1 MAIDIQDAKR
11 IVKRILLSNLIADKS
26 IYLTPLLSGPHG
38 IGKSTVIHEIAKEL
52 HGVAITVDGGQ
63 LKEGEITGLPYQ
75 YSDKDGNVSF
85 RFLPHY
91 SVKRIQEREKR
102 IYLKSH
108 PGRDSHLFQ
117 DIHNPY
123 ARNNFSADEK
133 IKKILSGEIQPV
145 IFFLDEINRTE
156 RGVYKELRNLLL
168 NRSING
174 YVFPWWVFFVGARN
188 PSTSS
193 SYYQTIDRDP
203 AQLDRFIKIDV
214 KTNSSSFLNYGQ
226 EHNLSPVL
234 LEYIKDNKKNLT
246 SSDDKGEEE
255 VLPSPSPRGYDRL
268 DTIRKSF
275 SKLTPFFSDKEN
287 DIRKIN
293 KDFEVICKAKL
304 GKDVGEDFFQYYRK
318 HNFDVSVD
326 DFLSDDKNLTRT
338 LELIKL
344 NDVVKR
350 KELSK
355 ELINYR
361 KNQPNSIG
369 QNWKWLSEFENKLS
383 LLLKQLD
390 KPGQIEFARSFRKA
404 KNINGLSLPS
414 IYHDIYIH
422 LFLPISK
429 EASSLFDL
437 FDNKL

>member
-11 IVKRILLSNLIADKS
+11 IVKRILLSNLIVDKS

-108 PGRDSHLFQ
+108 PDRDSHLFQ

-123 ARNNFSADEK
+123 ARNNLSADEK

-304 GKDVGEDFFQYYRK
+304 GKDVGEDFFQYYRN
-318 HNFDVSVD
+318 HCFDVSVD
-326 DFLSDDKNLTRT
+326 DFLSDDKDLTRT

-390 KPGQIEFARSFRKA
+390 KPGQIEFARSFRKS

-422 LFLPISK
+422 LLLPISK

>member
-108 PGRDSHLFQ
+108 PDRDSHLFQ

-123 ARNNFSADEK
+123 ARNNLSADEK

-326 DFLSDDKNLTRT
+326 DFLSDDKDLTRT

-422 LFLPISK
+422 LLLPISK

>member
-108 PGRDSHLFQ
+108 PDRDSHLFQ

-123 ARNNFSADEK
+123 ARNNLSADEK

-326 DFLSDDKNLTRT
+326 DFLSDDKDLTRT

-369 QNWKWLSEFENKLS
+369 QNWKWLSEFENKIS

-422 LFLPISK
+422 LLLPISK

>member
-11 IVKRILLSNLIADKS
+11 IVKRILFSNLIADKS

-75 YSDKDGNVSF
+75 YSDKEGNVSF

-108 PGRDSHLFQ
+108 PDRDSHLFQ
-117 DIHNPY
+117 DIQNPY
-123 ARNNFSADEK
+123 ARNNLSADEK

-214 KTNSSSFLNYGQ
+214 KTNAGSFLAYGK

-234 LEYIKDNKKNLT
+234 LEYIKNNKKNLI
-246 SSDDKGEEE
+246 SSENKGEEE

-275 SKLTPFFSDKEN
+275 RKAAPFFNEKEN

-293 KDFEVICKAKL
+293 KDFEIICQAKL
-304 GKDVGEDFFQYYRK
+304 GKEVGEDFYHFYWK
-318 HNFDVSVD
+318 HSFEVTVD
-326 DFLSDDKNLTRT
+326 DFLRDDKDLNLT
-338 LELIKL
+338 LGLIKL
-344 NDVVKR
+344 NNRENR
-350 KELSK
+350 KALAKSII
-355 ELINYR
+355 LYR
-361 KNQPNSIG
+361 QNQPNSISS
-369 QNWKWLSEFENKLS
+369 NWKWLSEFENKLS
-383 LLLKQLD
+383 LFLKQLD
-390 KPGQIEFARSFRKA
+390 KTGVIEFAKSFKQA
-404 KNINGLSLPS
+404 KNANGVSLSS

-422 LFLPISK
+422 LIMPIDK
-429 EASSLFDL
+429 EADSLFSLFDNL
-437 FDNKL
+437 

>member
-91 SVKRIQEREKR
+91 SVKRIQEREKK

-108 PGRDSHLFQ
+108 PDRDSHLFQ

-123 ARNNFSADEK
+123 ARNNLSADEK

-193 SYYQTIDRDP
+193 SYYQTLDRDP

-304 GKDVGEDFFQYYRK
+304 GKDVGEDFFQYYRN
-318 HNFDVSVD
+318 HCFDVSAD
-326 DFLSDDKNLTRT
+326 DFLSDDKDLTRT

-422 LFLPISK
+422 LLLPINK
-429 EASSLFDL
+429 EANSLFDL

>member
-108 PGRDSHLFQ
+108 PDRDSHLFQ

-123 ARNNFSADEK
+123 ARNNLSADEK

-156 RGVYKELRNLLL
+156 MGVYKELRNLLL

-304 GKDVGEDFFQYYRK
+304 GKDVGEDFFQYYRN
-318 HNFDVSVD
+318 HCFDVSAD
-326 DFLSDDKNLTRT
+326 DFLSDDKDLTRT

-350 KELSK
+350 KGLSK

-422 LFLPISK
+422 LLLPINK

>member
-11 IVKRILLSNLIADKS
+11 IVKRILLSNLIVDKS

-108 PGRDSHLFQ
+108 PDRDSHLFQ
-117 DIHNPY
+117 DIYNPY
-123 ARNNFSADEK
+123 ARNNLSADEK
-133 IKKILSGEIQPV
+133 IKKILSGQIQPV

-174 YVFPWWVFFVGARN
+174 YVFPWWSFFVGARN

-326 DFLSDDKNLTRT
+326 DFLSDDKDLTRT

-369 QNWKWLSEFENKLS
+369 QNWKWLSEFENKLT

-422 LFLPISK
+422 LLLPISK

>member
-11 IVKRILLSNLIADKS
+11 IVKRILLSNLVADKS

-38 IGKSTVIHEIAKEL
+38 IGKSTVIHEIASDL
-52 HGVAITVDGGQ
+52 HGKAIVVDGGQ

-108 PGRDSHLFQ
+108 PDRDSHLFQ
-117 DIHNPY
+117 DIQNPY
-123 ARNNFSADEK
+123 ARNSLSPDEK
-133 IKKILSGEIQPV
+133 IEKIKSGEIQPV

-156 RGVYKELRNLLL
+156 TGVYKELRNLLL

-193 SYYQTIDRDP
+193 SYYQTMDRDP

-234 LEYIKDNKKNLT
+234 LDYIKDNKKNLT
-246 SSDDKGEEE
+246 STDDKGEEE
-255 VLPSPSPRGYDRL
+255 VLPSPSPRGYDRI

-293 KDFEVICKAKL
+293 KDFEIICKAKL
-304 GKDVGEDFFQYYRK
+304 GSVVGEDFFQYYRN
-318 HNFDVSVD
+318 HSFDVSVD
-326 DFLSDDKNLTRT
+326 DILKDDKDLDLTLGLLKLNSRVDKNK
-338 LELIKL
+338 LANELIQ
-344 NDVVKR
+344 
-350 KELSK
+350 
-355 ELINYR
+355 YR
-361 KNQPNSIG
+361 QNQPNSIG

-383 LLLKQLD
+383 LFLKLLD
-390 KPGQIEFARSFRKA
+390 KKGRIEFANSFKNA
-404 KNINGLSLPS
+404 KNINGLSLSS

-422 LFLPISK
+422 LILPIDKDAKSIF
-429 EASSLFDL
+429 SLFDNL
-437 FDNKL
+437 

>member
-38 IGKSTVIHEIAKEL
+38 IGKSTVIHEIATEL

-108 PGRDSHLFQ
+108 PDRDSHLFQ

-123 ARNNFSADEK
+123 ARNNLSADEK
-133 IKKILSGEIQPV
+133 IKKILSGEITPV

-246 SSDDKGEEE
+246 SNDDKGEEE

-304 GKDVGEDFFQYYRK
+304 GKVVGEDFFQYYRK

-326 DFLSDDKNLTRT
+326 DVLKDDKDLDLT
-338 LELIKL
+338 LGLIKL
-344 NDVVKR
+344 NDREKR
-350 KELSK
+350 KELARQ
-355 ELINYR
+355 LIRYR
-361 KNQPNSIG
+361 QRQPNSIG

-383 LLLKQLD
+383 LLLKNLN
-390 KPGQIEFARSFRKA
+390 KTSQIEFARAFRKT
-404 KNINGLSLPS
+404 KNINGLSLSS

-422 LFLPISK
+422 LILPIDK
-429 EASSLFDL
+429 ESNNLFTLFDQQ
-437 FDNKL
+437 K

>member
-108 PGRDSHLFQ
+108 PDRDSHLFQ

-123 ARNNFSADEK
+123 ARNNLSADEK

-193 SYYQTIDRDP
+193 SYYQTLDRDP

-246 SSDDKGEEE
+246 SNDDKGEEE

-304 GKDVGEDFFQYYRK
+304 GKDVGEDFFQYYRN
-318 HNFDVSVD
+318 HCFDVSAD
-326 DFLSDDKNLTRT
+326 DFLSDDKDLTRT

-350 KELSK
+350 KGLSK

-422 LFLPISK
+422 LLLPINK

>member
-1 MAIDIQDAKR
+1 MAIDIQNAKR
-11 IVKRILLSNLIADKS
+11 IVKRILLSNLTVDKS
-26 IYLTPLLSGPHG
+26 IYLTPLLSGSHG
-38 IGKSTVIHEIAKEL
+38 IGKSTIIHDIANDL
-52 HGVAITVDGGQ
+52 HGKAIVVDGGQ

-75 YSDKDGNVSF
+75 YSDSEGNVSF

-91 SVKRIQEREKR
+91 SVKRIQEREKE
-102 IYLKSH
+102 IYRKSH

-117 DIHNPY
+117 DIKNPY
-123 ARNNFSADEK
+123 ARNSLSPDEK
-133 IKKILSGEIQPV
+133 IQKILKGEVQPV

-156 RGVYKELRNLLL
+156 TGVYKELRNLLL
-168 NRSING
+168 NRSVNG

-193 SYYQTIDRDP
+193 SYYQTMDRDP

-214 KTNSSSFLNYGQ
+214 KTNPRSFLNYGK
-226 EHNLSPVL
+226 EHNLSPIL
-234 LEYIKDNKKNLT
+234 LEYIDNNKKNLV
-246 SSDDKGEEE
+246 SNDDKGEEE
-255 VLPSPSPRGYDRL
+255 VLPSPSPRGYDRI

-275 SKLTPFFSDKEN
+275 SKLTPFFTNKEN
-287 DIRKIN
+287 SIN
-293 KDFEVICKAKL
+293 LVNRDFEIICKAKL
-304 GKDVGEDFFQYYRK
+304 GNTVGEDFFQYYRN
-318 HNFDVSVD
+318 HCFDVSVD

-422 LFLPISK
+422 LLLPISK

>member
-75 YSDKDGNVSF
+75 YSDKEGNISF

-108 PGRDSHLFQ
+108 PDRDSHLFQ

-123 ARNNFSADEK
+123 ARNNLSADEK

-304 GKDVGEDFFQYYRK
+304 GKDVGEDFFQYYRN
-318 HNFDVSVD
+318 HCFDVSAD
-326 DFLSDDKNLTRT
+326 DFLSDDKDLTRT

-350 KELSK
+350 KGLSK

-422 LFLPISK
+422 LLLPINK

>member
-1 MAIDIQDAKR
+1 M
-11 IVKRILLSNLIADKS
+11 
-26 IYLTPLLSGPHG
+26 
-38 IGKSTVIHEIAKEL
+38 
-52 HGVAITVDGGQ
+52 
-63 LKEGEITGLPYQ
+63 
-75 YSDKDGNVSF
+75 
-85 RFLPHY
+85 
-91 SVKRIQEREKR
+91 
-102 IYLKSH
+102 
-108 PGRDSHLFQ
+108 
-117 DIHNPY
+117 
-123 ARNNFSADEK
+123 
-133 IKKILSGEIQPV
+133 
-145 IFFLDEINRTE
+145 
-156 RGVYKELRNLLL
+156 LL

-174 YVFPWWVFFVGARN
+174 YVFPWWSFFVGARN

-304 GKDVGEDFFQYYRK
+304 GKVVGEDFFQYYRK

-326 DFLSDDKNLTRT
+326 DVLKDDKDLNLT
-338 LELIKL
+338 LGLIKL
-344 NDVVKR
+344 NDREKK
-350 KELSK
+350 KELARQ
-355 ELINYR
+355 LIRYR
-361 KNQPNSIG
+361 QRQPNSIG

-383 LLLKQLD
+383 LLLKNLN
-390 KPGQIEFARSFRKA
+390 KTSQIEFARAFRKT
-404 KNINGLSLPS
+404 KNINGLSLSS

-422 LFLPISK
+422 LILPIDK
-429 EASSLFDL
+429 ETNDLFSLFDQQ
-437 FDNKL
+437 K

>member
-11 IVKRILLSNLIADKS
+11 IVKRILLSNLIVDKH
-26 IYLTPLLSGPHG
+26 IYLTPLLSGSHG
-38 IGKSTVIHEIAKEL
+38 IGKSTVISEIAKEL

-102 IYLKSH
+102 TYLKSH
-108 PGRDSHLFQ
+108 PDRDSHLFQ

-123 ARNNFSADEK
+123 ARNNLSADEK
-133 IKKILSGEIQPV
+133 IKKILSGEITPV

-326 DFLSDDKNLTRT
+326 DVLKDDKDLDLT
-338 LELIKL
+338 LGLIKL
-344 NDVVKR
+344 NDREKK
-350 KELSK
+350 KELARQ
-355 ELINYR
+355 LIRYR
-361 KNQPNSIG
+361 QRQPNSIC
-369 QNWKWLSEFENKLS
+369 QNWKWLSEFENKLA
-383 LLLKQLD
+383 LLLKNLN
-390 KPGQIEFARSFRKA
+390 KTSQIEFARAFKKA
-404 KNINGLSLPS
+404 KNINGLSLSS

-422 LFLPISK
+422 LILPIDK
-429 EASSLFDL
+429 ETNDLFSLFDQQ
-437 FDNKL
+437 K

>member
-11 IVKRILLSNLIADKS
+11 IVKRILLSNLIVDKS

-75 YSDKDGNVSF
+75 YSDKEGNISF

-102 IYLKSH
+102 IYLKFH
-108 PGRDSHLFQ
+108 PDRDSHLFQ

-123 ARNNFSADEK
+123 ARNNLSADEK

-304 GKDVGEDFFQYYRK
+304 GKDVGEDFFQYYRN
-318 HNFDVSVD
+318 HCFDVSAD
-326 DFLSDDKNLTRT
+326 DFLSDDKDLTRT

-350 KELSK
+350 KGLSK

-422 LFLPISK
+422 LLLPINK

>member
-1 MAIDIQDAKR
+1 
-11 IVKRILLSNLIADKS
+11 
-26 IYLTPLLSGPHG
+26 
-38 IGKSTVIHEIAKEL
+38 
-52 HGVAITVDGGQ
+52 
-63 LKEGEITGLPYQ
+63 
-75 YSDKDGNVSF
+75 
-85 RFLPHY
+85 
-91 SVKRIQEREKR
+91 
-102 IYLKSH
+102 
-108 PGRDSHLFQ
+108 
-117 DIHNPY
+117 
-123 ARNNFSADEK
+123 
-133 IKKILSGEIQPV
+133 PV

-304 GKDVGEDFFQYYRK
+304 GKDVGEDFFQYYRN
-318 HNFDVSVD
+318 HCFDVSVD
-326 DFLSDDKNLTRT
+326 DFLSDDKDLTRT

-369 QNWKWLSEFENKLS
+369 QNWKWLSEFENKLT

-422 LFLPISK
+422 LLLPISK

>member
-108 PGRDSHLFQ
+108 PDRDSHLFQ

-123 ARNNFSADEK
+123 ARNNLSADEK

-226 EHNLSPVL
+226 KHNLSPVL

-304 GKDVGEDFFQYYRK
+304 GKDVGEDFFQYYR
-318 HNFDVSVD
+318 NQCFDVSVD

-361 KNQPNSIG
+361 KNQPSSIG

>member
-108 PGRDSHLFQ
+108 PDRDSHLFQ

-123 ARNNFSADEK
+123 ARNNLSADEK

-174 YVFPWWVFFVGARN
+174 YVFPWWSFFVGARN

-326 DFLSDDKNLTRT
+326 DFLSDDKDLTRT

-369 QNWKWLSEFENKLS
+369 QNWKWLSEFENKLT

-422 LFLPISK
+422 LLLPINK

>member
-11 IVKRILLSNLIADKS
+11 IVKRILLSNLIVDKS

-108 PGRDSHLFQ
+108 PDRDSHLFQ
-117 DIHNPY
+117 DIYNPY
-123 ARNNFSADEK
+123 ARNNLSADEK

-174 YVFPWWVFFVGARN
+174 YVFPWWSFFVGARN

-326 DFLSDDKNLTRT
+326 DFLSDDKDLTRT

-369 QNWKWLSEFENKLS
+369 QNWKWLSEFENKLT

>member
-52 HGVAITVDGGQ
+52 HGVAITIDGGQ

-75 YSDKDGNVSF
+75 YSDKEGNISF

-108 PGRDSHLFQ
+108 PDRDSHLFQ

-123 ARNNFSADEK
+123 ARNNLSADEK

-304 GKDVGEDFFQYYRK
+304 GKDVGEDFFQYYRN
-318 HNFDVSVD
+318 HCFDVSAD
-326 DFLSDDKNLTRT
+326 DFLSDDKDLTRT

-350 KELSK
+350 KGLSK

-422 LFLPISK
+422 LLLPINK

>member
-11 IVKRILLSNLIADKS
+11 IVKRILLSNLIVDKS

-75 YSDKDGNVSF
+75 YSDKEGNISF

-108 PGRDSHLFQ
+108 PDRDSHLFQ

-123 ARNNFSADEK
+123 ARNNLSADEK

-304 GKDVGEDFFQYYRK
+304 GKDVGEDFFQYYRN
-318 HNFDVSVD
+318 HCFDVSAD
-326 DFLSDDKNLTRT
+326 DFLSDDKDLTRT

-350 KELSK
+350 KGLSK

-422 LFLPISK
+422 LLLPINK

>member
-75 YSDKDGNVSF
+75 YSDKEGNVSF

-108 PGRDSHLFQ
+108 PDRDSHLFQ
-117 DIHNPY
+117 DIQNPY
-123 ARNNFSADEK
+123 ARNNLSADEK

-214 KTNSSSFLNYGQ
+214 KTNAGSFLAYGK

-234 LEYIKDNKKNLT
+234 LEYIKNNKKNLI
-246 SSDDKGEEE
+246 SSENKGEEE

-275 SKLTPFFSDKEN
+275 RKAAPFFNEKEN

-293 KDFEVICKAKL
+293 KDFEIICQAKL
-304 GKDVGEDFFQYYRK
+304 GKEVGEDFYHFYWK
-318 HNFDVSVD
+318 HSFEVTVD
-326 DFLSDDKNLTRT
+326 DFLRDDKDLNLT
-338 LELIKL
+338 LGLIKL
-344 NDVVKR
+344 NNRENR
-350 KELSK
+350 KALAKSII
-355 ELINYR
+355 LYR
-361 KNQPNSIG
+361 QNQPNSISS
-369 QNWKWLSEFENKLS
+369 NWEM
-383 LLLKQLD
+383 
-390 KPGQIEFARSFRKA
+390 A
-404 KNINGLSLPS
+404 
-414 IYHDIYIH
+414 
-422 LFLPISK
+422 
-429 EASSLFDL
+429 
-437 FDNKL
+437 

>member
-1 MAIDIQDAKR
+1 M
-11 IVKRILLSNLIADKS
+11 
-26 IYLTPLLSGPHG
+26 
-38 IGKSTVIHEIAKEL
+38 
-52 HGVAITVDGGQ
+52 
-63 LKEGEITGLPYQ
+63 KEGEITGLPYQ
-75 YSDKDGNVSF
+75 YSDKEGNVSF

-108 PGRDSHLFQ
+108 PDRDSHLFQ

-123 ARNNFSADEK
+123 ARNNLSADEK

-156 RGVYKELRNLLL
+156 MGVYKELRNLLL

-234 LEYIKDNKKNLT
+234 LEYIKDNKKNMT

-275 SKLTPFFSDKEN
+275 SKLAPFFSDKEN

-304 GKDVGEDFFQYYRK
+304 GKVVGEDFFQYYRK

-326 DFLSDDKNLTRT
+326 DVLKDDKDLDLT
-338 LELIKL
+338 LGLIKL
-344 NDVVKR
+344 NDREKR
-350 KELSK
+350 KELARQ
-355 ELINYR
+355 LIRYR
-361 KNQPNSIG
+361 QRQPNSIG

-383 LLLKQLD
+383 LLLKNLN
-390 KPGQIEFARSFRKA
+390 KTSQIEFARAFRKT
-404 KNINGLSLPS
+404 KNINGLSLSS

-422 LFLPISK
+422 LILPIDK
-429 EASSLFDL
+429 ESNNLFTLFDQQ
-437 FDNKL
+437 K

>member
-91 SVKRIQEREKR
+91 SVKRIQEREKK

-108 PGRDSHLFQ
+108 PDRDSHLFQ

-123 ARNNFSADEK
+123 ARNNLSADEK

-275 SKLTPFFSDKEN
+275 SKLTPFFSDKEK

-304 GKDVGEDFFQYYRK
+304 GKDVGEDFFQYYRN
-318 HNFDVSVD
+318 HCFDVSAD
-326 DFLSDDKNLTRT
+326 DFLSDDNDLTRT

-422 LFLPISK
+422 LLLPINK

>member
-1 MAIDIQDAKR
+1 M
-11 IVKRILLSNLIADKS
+11 
-26 IYLTPLLSGPHG
+26 
-38 IGKSTVIHEIAKEL
+38 
-52 HGVAITVDGGQ
+52 
-63 LKEGEITGLPYQ
+63 
-75 YSDKDGNVSF
+75 
-85 RFLPHY
+85 
-91 SVKRIQEREKR
+91 
-102 IYLKSH
+102 
-108 PGRDSHLFQ
+108 
-117 DIHNPY
+117 
-123 ARNNFSADEK
+123 
-133 IKKILSGEIQPV
+133 
-145 IFFLDEINRTE
+145 
-156 RGVYKELRNLLL
+156 

-304 GKDVGEDFFQYYRK
+304 GKDVGEDFFQYYRN
-318 HNFDVSVD
+318 HCFDVSVD
-326 DFLSDDKNLTRT
+326 DFLSDDKDLTRT

-390 KPGQIEFARSFRKA
+390 KPGQIEFARSFRKS

>member
-11 IVKRILLSNLIADKS
+11 IVKRILLSNLIVDKS

-108 PGRDSHLFQ
+108 PDRDSHLFQ

-123 ARNNFSADEK
+123 ARNNLSADEK
-133 IKKILSGEIQPV
+133 IKKILSGEITPV

-193 SYYQTIDRDP
+193 SYYQTMDRDP

-304 GKDVGEDFFQYYRK
+304 GKDVGEDFFQYYRN
-318 HNFDVSVD
+318 HCFDVSAD
-326 DFLSDDKNLTRT
+326 DFLSDDKDLTRT

-350 KELSK
+350 KGLSK

-422 LFLPISK
+422 LLLPINK

>member
-1 MAIDIQDAKR
+1 MAIDIQNAKR
-11 IVKRILLSNLIADKS
+11 IVKRILLSNLTVDKS
-26 IYLTPLLSGPHG
+26 IYLTPLLSGSHG
-38 IGKSTVIHEIAKEL
+38 IGKSTIIHDIANDL
-52 HGVAITVDGGQ
+52 HGKAIVVDGGQ

-75 YSDKDGNVSF
+75 YSDSEGNVSF

-91 SVKRIQEREKR
+91 SVKRIQEREKE
-102 IYLKSH
+102 IYRKSH

-117 DIHNPY
+117 DIKNPY
-123 ARNNFSADEK
+123 ARNSLSPDEK
-133 IKKILSGEIQPV
+133 IQKILKGEVQPV

-156 RGVYKELRNLLL
+156 TGVYKELRNLLL
-168 NRSING
+168 NRSVNG

-193 SYYQTIDRDP
+193 SYYQTMDRDP

-214 KTNSSSFLNYGQ
+214 KTNPRSFLNYGK
-226 EHNLSPVL
+226 EHNLSPIL
-234 LEYIKDNKKNLT
+234 LEYIDNNKKNLV
-246 SSDDKGEEE
+246 SNDDKGEEE
-255 VLPSPSPRGYDRL
+255 VLPSPSPRGYDRI

-275 SKLTPFFSDKEN
+275 SKLTPFFTNKEN
-287 DIRKIN
+287 SIN
-293 KDFEVICKAKL
+293 LVNRDFEIICKAKL
-304 GKDVGEDFFQYYRK
+304 GNTVGEDFFQYYRN
-318 HNFDVSVD
+318 HCFDVSVD
-326 DFLSDDKNLTRT
+326 DFLSDDKDLTRT

-361 KNQPNSIG
+361 KNQPSSIG
-369 QNWKWLSEFENKLS
+369 QNWKWLSEFENKLT

>member
-26 IYLTPLLSGPHG
+26 IYLTLLLSGPHG

-108 PGRDSHLFQ
+108 PDRDSHLFQ

-123 ARNNFSADEK
+123 ARNNLSADEK

-174 YVFPWWVFFVGARN
+174 YVFPWWAFFVGARN

-193 SYYQTIDRDP
+193 SYYQTLDRDP

-326 DFLSDDKNLTRT
+326 DVLKDDKDLDLT
-338 LELIKL
+338 LGLIKL
-344 NDVVKR
+344 NDREKR
-350 KELSK
+350 KELARQ
-355 ELINYR
+355 LIRYR
-361 KNQPNSIG
+361 QRQPNSIG

-383 LLLKQLD
+383 LLLKNLN
-390 KPGQIEFARSFRKA
+390 KTSQIEFARAFRKA
-404 KNINGLSLPS
+404 KNINGLSLSS

-422 LFLPISK
+422 LILPIDK
-429 EASSLFDL
+429 ESNNLFTLFDQQ
-437 FDNKL
+437 K

>member
-26 IYLTPLLSGPHG
+26 IYLTLLLSGPHG

-108 PGRDSHLFQ
+108 PDRDSHLFQ

-123 ARNNFSADEK
+123 ARNNLSADEK
-133 IKKILSGEIQPV
+133 IKQILSGEIQPV

-174 YVFPWWVFFVGARN
+174 YVFPWWAFFVGARN

-193 SYYQTIDRDP
+193 SYYQTLDRDP

-326 DFLSDDKNLTRT
+326 DVLKDDKDLDLT
-338 LELIKL
+338 LGLIKL
-344 NDVVKR
+344 NDREKR
-350 KELSK
+350 KELARQ
-355 ELINYR
+355 LIRYR
-361 KNQPNSIG
+361 QRQPNSIG

-383 LLLKQLD
+383 LLLKNLN
-390 KPGQIEFARSFRKA
+390 KTSQIEFARAFRKA
-404 KNINGLSLPS
+404 KNINGLSLSS

-422 LFLPISK
+422 LILPIDK
-429 EASSLFDL
+429 ESNNLFTLFDQQ
-437 FDNKL
+437 K